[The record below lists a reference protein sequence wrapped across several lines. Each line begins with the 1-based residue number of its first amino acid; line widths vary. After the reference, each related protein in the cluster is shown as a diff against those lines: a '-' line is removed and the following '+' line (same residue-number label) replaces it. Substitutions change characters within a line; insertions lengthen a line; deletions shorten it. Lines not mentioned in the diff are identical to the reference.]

1 MSKTWKTL
9 RKFFLEIIAALEVF
23 KSSGLPEKI
32 PLTVFSCELYKN
44 FQICFFKE
52 KLQVMI
58 NTYDKP
64 YSRQNNNKQQQQ
76 QKQKQK
82 QNQIFL

>member
-32 PLTVFSCELYKN
+32 PLTVFSRELYKN

-64 YSRQNNNKQQQQ
+64 YSRQNNKQQQQ

>member
-1 MSKTWKTL
+1 MSKS
-9 RKFFLEIIAALEVF
+9 KFAFAYSVIWNAFQLGIGSFKKSLTCFL
-23 KSSGLPEKI
+23 
-32 PLTVFSCELYKN
+32 
-44 FQICFFKE
+44 Q